1 MANRIVFCVPE
12 VIRSVWFRVLYVNSV
27 VKIIERALIPMF
39 KSVKCVHDRPP
50 AVTHLATLSHN
61 NQYL

>member
-1 MANRIVFCVPE
+1 MANRIVFCVLE
-12 VIRSVWFRVLYVNSV
+12 VIRSVWFSVLCVNSGEIV
-27 VKIIERALIPMF
+27 ERALIPIF